1 MKGGIQSLSTVTV
14 LLRSLVRI
22 CGAQAALVV
31 CDGAHGAH
39 AACGLSA
46 EAALDAAASVAS
58 GSTLPGGLHIAWA
71 LPIRFS
77 DAQGATVFVLDRT
90 SPAGEPILTRTVEI
104 LAAEIGRELEAQARS
119 ARDSGRPA
127 AAELVA
133 QIATGIDALNDA
145 AAIIEWP
152 RVGSEPRILHVNGAF
167 ESVLGFA
174 AEAAVGRTLQFL
186 YGPLTDLGRAEFMNE
201 RVRATLQARIPI
213 VYYRLDGAPIWVEVS
228 LRGFAA
234 TSQNAACMVA
244 TLRDVSARKE
254 FEFALAKEKRKLQ
267 ITLAAIGDGVITT
280 VGDGRID
287 YVNLAAQEMFG
298 IDAAEAYGQPLGGV
312 LRLSDAGGER
322 IDMLAAVDGAA
333 GVNRG
338 QAQFDGHSSVKHVAY
353 VSSPIGEQ
361 GYVLVLRDV
370 TAQQRLSTQ
379 LSYEASHDSLT
390 NTFNRRKFDQL
401 LEDAIDSARRDDGPH
416 ALAFLDLDRFKSIN
430 DRCGHTVGDRVLLD
444 LANLLQGQLRG
455 RDVLARIGG
464 DEFAV
469 LLHDCTPANAR
480 RVLEK
485 LRRAVDNYRVSF
497 GGHEY
502 SVGVSIGITPI
513 DGSERDAGALFA
525 RADAACYAAKSSG
538 RNAVAG

>member
-1 MKGGIQSLSTVTV
+1 
-14 LLRSLVRI
+14 
-22 CGAQAALVV
+22 
-31 CDGAHGAH
+31 
-39 AACGLSA
+39 
-46 EAALDAAASVAS
+46 
-58 GSTLPGGLHIAWA
+58 
-71 LPIRFS
+71 
-77 DAQGATVFVLDRT
+77 
-90 SPAGEPILTRTVEI
+90 
-104 LAAEIGRELEAQARS
+104 
-119 ARDSGRPA
+119 
-127 AAELVA
+127 
-133 QIATGIDALNDA
+133 
-145 AAIIEWP
+145 
-152 RVGSEPRILHVNGAF
+152 
-167 ESVLGFA
+167 
-174 AEAAVGRTLQFL
+174 
-186 YGPLTDLGRAEFMNE
+186 
-201 RVRATLQARIPI
+201 
-213 VYYRLDGAPIWVEVS
+213 
-228 LRGFAA
+228 
-234 TSQNAACMVA
+234 
-244 TLRDVSARKE
+244 
-254 FEFALAKEKRKLQ
+254 
-267 ITLAAIGDGVITT
+267 
-280 VGDGRID
+280 
-287 YVNLAAQEMFG
+287 MFG